1 MTLLVLKLEVA
12 DPIKHF
18 TANPPIEPSITFEGV
33 TFSYPGG
40 RRAALEQL
48 SFRVAAGERVGVVGA
63 SGAGKSTISR
73 LLLRFADPTAGRVTI
88 GGHDLR
94 ELSLRDLRRL
104 IAVGSQD
111 THLFHGTI
119 EENLPMGRPHASH
132 AQLEAAARNAHKH
145 DAIVALPHGYQTV
158 VC

>member
-88 GGHDLR
+88 GGHHPPG
-94 ELSLRDLRRL
+94 LSLPDPRRPV
-104 IAVGSQD
+104 AV
-111 THLFHGTI
+111 
-119 EENLPMGRPHASH
+119 
-132 AQLEAAARNAHKH
+132 
-145 DAIVALPHGYQTV
+145 V
-158 VC
+158 